1 MKKIVSLT
9 ESDLTRII
17 KRVLKEEV
25 TETNILHWEL
35 PKKLVKELEDRVPDG
50 LKLYRDND
58 IVYVQELWFDT
69 RKIIFALY
77 TQEQFGVEIN
87 YDDSF
92 DVPSGYNGY
101 YSVDFDS
108 VSKDLKIFILR
119 RLEHNYIRYLL

>member
-1 MKKIVSLT
+1 MET
-9 ESDLTRII
+9 ELINFI

-25 TETNILHWEL
+25 TETGLLYWKL
-35 PKKLVKELEDRVPDG
+35 PKKLVKELEDRVPGG

-69 RKIIFALY
+69 RKILFALY
-77 TQEQFGVEIN
+77 TQDQFGVEIN

-92 DVPSGYNGY
+92 DVPSGYSGY
-101 YSVDFDS
+101 YSVGFDS

-119 RLEHNYIRYLL
+119 RLEHKYIRYLL

>member
-1 MKKIVSLT
+1 MGT
-9 ESDLTRII
+9 ELINFI

-25 TETNILHWEL
+25 TETDLLYWEL
-35 PKKLVKELEDRVPDG
+35 PKKLVKELEDRIPGG

-77 TQEQFGVEIN
+77 TQDQFGVEIN

-92 DVPSGYNGY
+92 DIPSGYSGY
-101 YSVDFDS
+101 YSVGFDS

-119 RLEHNYIRYLL
+119 RLEHKYIRYLL